1 MCLFINAAIFTT
13 RPSTARKQMGK
24 SRGATE
30 KASNEVT
37 YQSAGKPAA
46 NIGVSAF
53 ENLDDA
59 ELMRIEDALSNE
71 IQTHSIN
78 EASSGLDDYGE
89 LYRSCIIAL
98 PD

>member
-1 MCLFINAAIFTT
+1 M
-13 RPSTARKQMGK
+13 K
-24 SRGATE
+24 SLT
-30 KASNEVT
+30 KAQENLLRTLGFPV
-37 YQSAGKPAA
+37 
-46 NIGVSAF
+46 AF

-98 PD
+98 PV

>member
-1 MCLFINAAIFTT
+1 M
-13 RPSTARKQMGK
+13 
-24 SRGATE
+24 
-30 KASNEVT
+30 
-37 YQSAGKPAA
+37 
-46 NIGVSAF
+46 AF

-78 EASSGLDDYGE
+78 EASSGLDDHGE
-89 LYRSCIIAL
+89 LYRSYIIAL

>member
-1 MCLFINAAIFTT
+1 MQQSSPRDQAPRASKWTRAEGQRRRPAI
-13 RPSTARKQMGK
+13 K
-24 SRGATE
+24 S
-30 KASNEVT
+30 
-37 YQSAGKPAA
+37 PAEA
-46 NIGVSAF
+46 QEDLLQTLGFPVVL

-59 ELMRIEDALSNE
+59 ELTRIEDALSNE

-78 EASSGLDDYGE
+78 ETSNGLNDYGE

>member
-1 MCLFINAAIFTT
+1 M
-13 RPSTARKQMGK
+13 
-24 SRGATE
+24 
-30 KASNEVT
+30 
-37 YQSAGKPAA
+37 
-46 NIGVSAF
+46 AF

>member
-1 MCLFINAAIFTT
+1 MAL
-13 RPSTARKQMGK
+13 
-24 SRGATE
+24 
-30 KASNEVT
+30 
-37 YQSAGKPAA
+37 
-46 NIGVSAF
+46 

-59 ELMRIEDALSNE
+59 ELTRIEDALSNE

-78 EASSGLDDYGE
+78 EASSVLDDYGE